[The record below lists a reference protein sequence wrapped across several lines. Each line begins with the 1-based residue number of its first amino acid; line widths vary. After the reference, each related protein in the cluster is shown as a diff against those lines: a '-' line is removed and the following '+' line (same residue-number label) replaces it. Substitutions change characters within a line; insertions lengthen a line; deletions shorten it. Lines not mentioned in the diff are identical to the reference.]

1 MRLYLCFWLAG
12 IYTYNTIQQ
21 QPDPKV
27 PLAMTHPPH
36 LCLSIMGS
44 DKEVA
49 PSFRRRL
56 SWHTGACTQRVAGQ
70 AFNMHS
76 MGRHESSPPRA
87 AQADRSAATDDCD

>member
-1 MRLYLCFWLAG
+1 MSRA
-12 IYTYNTIQQ
+12 
-21 QPDPKV
+21 
-27 PLAMTHPPH
+27 PH

-70 AFNMHS
+70 AFNMHRCAVTS
-76 MGRHESSPPRA
+76 HRRR
-87 AQADRSAATDDCD
+87 AQADRSAATGGHDD